1 MNFKIQQKIN
11 LLMLKEHENTGMRNI
26 CKRVKIERR
35 MYVNKENSL
44 RTFIHKNT
52 EPQHQL
58 KGQEQYKNNRA
69 SKLEKI
75 KNTEFQQKL
84 SASY

>member
-1 MNFKIQQKIN
+1 MKIKI
-11 LLMLKEHENTGMRNI
+11 KQ
-26 CKRVKIERR
+26 
-35 MYVNKENSL
+35 L

-58 KGQEQYKNNRA
+58 KGQELFKNNRA

-75 KNTEFQQKL
+75 KNTKLQQKL
-84 SASY
+84 SDSYYKKKCNRKMFKLLIFCLRS

>member
-1 MNFKIQQKIN
+1 
-11 LLMLKEHENTGMRNI
+11 
-26 CKRVKIERR
+26 
-35 MYVNKENSL
+35 MYDKGKQL

-69 SKLEKI
+69 SKLEK
-75 KNTEFQQKL
+75 N
-84 SASY
+84 